1 MIVRFSLAL
10 AGWILAGGASMPDGQ
25 GGRREVTETIVVL
38 GPGGQT
44 ASTVNLP
51 RGSMLQASTF
61 RKLEAGQRDSVAQIR
76 AQILRELN
84 RPLILDRPLRDG
96 RPALMQRRAK
106 MSRLLIVLDALSA
119 DSEAEYHKIV
129 ARLGV
134 TLKRS
139 RARDEA
145 GRAAVRTDYAVDGKT
160 LVSRTT
166 TMTVAQNS
174 EAPQGG
180 PSAEVAASN
189 PAECEWTDEDGYYW
203 LGECAS
209 QQQID
214 DATAILAA
222 TNADFNDVVVD
233 AANDISYCQQ
243 VFDGCWETNDPFAL
257 EHQARGGPS
266 ADGTWCAV
274 PSDKCYTQTVSLGLT
289 MASYFRQA
297 YKLGALV
304 TAIAPPAGAI
314 LDTVFGLAV
323 VAGGAYLAGRAL
335 SACLLET

>member
-174 EAPQGG
+174 EAPHGG
-180 PSAEVAASN
+180 PSA
-189 PAECEWTDEDGYYW
+189 
-203 LGECAS
+203 
-209 QQQID
+209 
-214 DATAILAA
+214 
-222 TNADFNDVVVD
+222 
-233 AANDISYCQQ
+233 
-243 VFDGCWETNDPFAL
+243 
-257 EHQARGGPS
+257 
-266 ADGTWCAV
+266 
-274 PSDKCYTQTVSLGLT
+274 
-289 MASYFRQA
+289 
-297 YKLGALV
+297 
-304 TAIAPPAGAI
+304 
-314 LDTVFGLAV
+314 
-323 VAGGAYLAGRAL
+323 
-335 SACLLET
+335 